1 MSGIEYLLDTNV
13 VIALLKAL
21 PAAMDLLEQHPDMLE
36 KCAVSQI
43 TRMELLSFPK
53 LDSESTASIQMFLDG
68 CQVILL
74 DEPIEEVTIVLR
86 RSGRFKLPD
95 AIIAA
100 TAQVANL
107 KLLTFDERLAKA
119 ILVNF

>member
-1 MSGIEYLLDTNV
+1 MQSAKL
-13 VIALLKAL
+13 
-21 PAAMDLLEQHPDMLE
+21 
-36 KCAVSQI
+36 
-43 TRMELLSFPK
+43 TRMGLLGFPK
-53 LDSESTASIQMFLDG
+53 LDSESTASIQMFLED